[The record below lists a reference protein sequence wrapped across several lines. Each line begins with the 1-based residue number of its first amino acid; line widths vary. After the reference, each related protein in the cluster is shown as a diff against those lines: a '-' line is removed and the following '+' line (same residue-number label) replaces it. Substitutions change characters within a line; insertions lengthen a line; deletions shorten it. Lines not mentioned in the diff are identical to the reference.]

1 MSAAPAV
8 VTDRPGGRAGR
19 ATPKGRQVGERA
31 LAEVRALLGDAPRRR
46 DLLIEHLHRIQDA
59 YHQISAAHLAALADE
74 MRLAFAEVFE
84 VATFYAHFDVV
95 READPAVPPI
105 TIRVCDGL
113 PCMMAGAE
121 ALLDSCDGAFGPS
134 VRVVRAPCV
143 GLCDQAPVAEVGHH
157 FVHRADRAALE
168 AAVEAGDT
176 HPHIPAYVDYD
187 AYRSAGGYALLDRMR
202 AGELSADAVLDT
214 LDEAG
219 LRGLGGAGFPTGRKW
234 RSVRAEPGPRLM
246 VVNGD
251 EGEPGTFKD
260 RHLLNTDPHRFLEG
274 TLIGAQVIGA
284 EDVYLY
290 IRDEYPAA
298 RAILAREIAALPA
311 GLPRLHLRRGAGAY
325 ICGEESALIE
335 SIEGKRGQPR
345 HKPPYPYQVGLF
357 GRPTLVNNV
366 ETLFWVRDVI
376 ERGGAWW
383 RGHGRNGR
391 VGLRAYSVSGRVR
404 EPGVKFAPAGISVH
418 ELIDEF
424 CGGMAEGHTFRAYL
438 PGGASGGIL
447 PASMGHIPL
456 DFGTL
461 EPHGCFIGSAAIV
474 VLSDRD
480 DLKAAALNLM
490 RFFQDESCGKCTP
503 CRVGT
508 QKAVALM
515 ERPVWDTP
523 LLTELAAV
531 MRDASICG
539 LGQAAPN
546 PLTCLMRYFPEEF
559 AEAGR

>member
-1 MSAAPAV
+1 

-19 ATPKGRQVGERA
+19 ATPKGRQIEDRA
-31 LAEVRALLGDAPRRR
+31 LAEVRVLLGDAPRRR

-59 YHQISAAHLAALADE
+59 YRQISAAHLAALADE

-95 READPAVPPI
+95 REGDPAVPPI

-121 ALLDSCDGAFGPS
+121 ALLADRDGAFGPG

-157 FVHRADRAALE
+157 FVQRADHAGLE

-202 AGELSADAVLDT
+202 AGELSADAVLDI

-515 ERPVWDTP
+515 ERSVWDTP

-559 AEAGR
+559 AGAQA